1 MDLAAVLTLEIL
13 NGVATL
19 VLISVGLAIIFG
31 MMRVI
36 NLAHGEF
43 LMLGGYA
50 AIVATNQGVNIWVAM
65 LVAVAVG
72 QGSLEHR
79 LALDDERPVPGQQ
92 PIAPLRCLA
101 GEHRL
106 GVVPAQIFKTL
117 VIALPSGKLGVA
129 VVPVPETLSL
139 KAASAALG
147 GGKATMAER
156 AAAERA
162 TGYVLGGISPLGQRK
177 RLPTVID
184 ASAGHWDKVL
194 CSAGRRGLEIE
205 LAPADLIRLT
215 GAVVAPVAA
224 GH

>member
-1 MDLAAVLTLEIL
+1 MASTSTPATTLLTREKVPHVVHEYPHDPRSGSFGSEAVEALA
-13 NGVATL
+13 
-19 VLISVGLAIIFG
+19 
-31 MMRVI
+31 
-36 NLAHGEF
+36 
-43 LMLGGYA
+43 
-50 AIVATNQGVNIWVAM
+50 
-65 LVAVAVG
+65 
-72 QGSLEHR
+72 
-79 LALDDERPVPGQQ
+79 D
-92 PIAPLRCLA
+92 
-101 GEHRL
+101 RL

-215 GAVVAPVAA
+215 GAVVAPVAT